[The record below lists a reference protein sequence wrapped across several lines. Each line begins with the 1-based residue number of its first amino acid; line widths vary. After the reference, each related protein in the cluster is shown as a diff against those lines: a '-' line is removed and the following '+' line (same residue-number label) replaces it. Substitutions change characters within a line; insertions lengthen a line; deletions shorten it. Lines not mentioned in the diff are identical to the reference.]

1 MRLYRSLFSFFYSI
15 FEQLRVNLTPL
26 NIYMEE
32 ECGMN
37 KRTECSNLK
46 KSGQA
51 YIYMLHIFY
60 YRFLI
65 VHNNF

>member
-46 KSGQA
+46 KSGQG
-51 YIYMLHIFY
+51 YIYITY
-60 YRFLI
+60 FLL
-65 VHNNF
+65 